1 MAYAVKGPGNI
12 TVTYNSQNIT
22 AYCDSAEIAAT
33 VAELETTN
41 LGSTAQ
47 TFIPGLGSWN
57 FNFSIVAWDNT
68 IEGYLM
74 PDVITPTARTLA
86 IAVTD
91 GNSATKTYTWTT
103 AAFLTGLTITA
114 AANGLIGAK
123 PAIRCSGIP
132 SRA

>member
-12 TVTYNSQNIT
+12 TVTYNGQAIT
-22 AYCDSAEIAAT
+22 AYLDSTEVAAA

-47 TFIPGLGSWN
+47 TYIPGLANWSVSL
-57 FNFSIVAWDNT
+57 SIIAWDNT

-74 PDVITPTARTLA
+74 PDVVTPTARTLA

-91 GNSATKTYTWTT
+91 GNSATKTYTWTS

-114 AANGLIGAK
+114 AATGLIGAK

-132 SRA
+132 TRT